1 LPWGQNDE
9 EQNDE
14 DRTMSLIV
22 ENVSLSLGDGEQ
34 EVLAL
39 DNVSLAVQPGQL
51 AVVLGPS
58 GAGKSSLLA
67 VCGGL
72 RTPTK
77 GSIKVAE
84 QLISGMSAGEL
95 TRVRR
100 DLIGFVFQQSNLVP
114 ALTSVEQLLLLVH
127 LQGRS
132 PGAGDKAR
140 AMALLDEVGM
150 AHRADR
156 RPQQLSGGE
165 RQRVGIARALMAEPK
180 LLLVDEPTSM
190 LDQERGQAIVQLL
203 ADRCEQH
210 GVATLMVTH
219 DQDMLATAS
228 VVFRIRDGRLTQ
240 DDLTKDGVS

>member
-1 LPWGQNDE
+1 
-9 EQNDE
+9 
-14 DRTMSLIV
+14 MSLVV

-34 EVLAL
+34 QVLAL

-72 RTPTK
+72 RTPTT

-132 PGAGDKAR
+132 PGASDKER

-190 LDQERGQAIVQLL
+190 LDQDRGQAIVQLL

-228 VVFRIRDGRLTQ
+228 VVFRIRDGKLTQ